1 MMDVL
6 RITTGM
12 LAELVGAKLD
22 GPGDIVITD
31 VAGVEKASAGALT
44 FIRSMRYAKMWAQSK
59 ASAAVV
65 TQGIEVPEH
74 EAATRALLFVKDVDL
89 AMIKLL
95 ELAAQAFPVH
105 TPGAGVHPSAV
116 VDPTAK
122 IEPGAQVG
130 AKCVIGPRSVIGA
143 GAVLMPSVTI
153 GADVRIG
160 AGTMLNPG
168 VVVYDRC
175 TIGAR
180 CILHAHV
187 SVGADG
193 FGFRPDP
200 SGRGLL
206 KVPHVGTVEIG
217 NDVEIG
223 ANSCVDRGKFGP
235 TTIGDGTKIDNL
247 VQIAHNCRVGRS
259 VIICGVTGIGGSV
272 VIGDGVV
279 IAGCCGVADN
289 LTIGAGSRL
298 GAKTGLLENVPPGQ
312 TWTGL
317 PAAPH
322 SQQMRT
328 WAAARKLPEVLRAL
342 KRGGGAIG
350 KAVEM
355 RRRDLER

>member
-1 MMDVL
+1 
-6 RITTGM
+6 M
-12 LAELVGAKLD
+12 LAQILGARLD
-22 GPGDIVITD
+22 GPPDVVITD
-31 VAGVEKASAGALT
+31 VAGIDKARSGALT
-44 FIRSMRYAKMWAQSK
+44 FVRSARFAKLWAESK

-65 TQGIEVPEH
+65 TNGIDVPGH
-74 EAATRALLFVKDVDL
+74 DPSARALLHVNDADL
-89 AMIKLL
+89 AMVKLL
-95 ELAAQAFPVH
+95 EMAAQTLPQH
-105 TPGAGVHPSAV
+105 TPEAGVHPTAV
-116 VDPTAK
+116 VDSTAK
-122 IEPGAQVG
+122 IGSGARIG
-130 AKCVIGPRSVIGA
+130 ANSVVGPRSVIGD
-143 GAVLMPSVTI
+143 GAVIMPSVTI
-153 GADVRIG
+153 GADVSIG
-160 AGTMLNPG
+160 AQTVLNPG

-175 TIGAR
+175 TIGPR

-187 SVGADG
+187 SIGADG

-200 SGRGLL
+200 SGRGLI

-217 NDVEIG
+217 SDVEIG

-247 VQIAHNCRVGRS
+247 VQIAHNCRIGRS

-289 LTIGAGSRL
+289 LTIGAGARL
-298 GAKTGLLENVPPGQ
+298 GAKTGLLEDVPAGQ

-322 SQQMRT
+322 SQQMRS
-328 WAAARKLPEVLRAL
+328 WAAVRKLPEVLRAL
-342 KRGGGAIG
+342 KRGGGAVG

-355 RRRDLER
+355 HRRDLER

>member
-1 MMDVL
+1 MHAL

-12 LAELVGAKLD
+12 LAELVNAKLD
-22 GPGDIVITD
+22 GPGDIVLTD
-31 VAGVEKASAGALT
+31 VGGVEKAGPGALT
-44 FIRSMRYAKMWAQSK
+44 FLRSTRYAKMWAESK

-65 TQGIEVPEH
+65 TKGIEVPGH
-74 EAATRALLFVKDVDL
+74 TPATRALLFVSDADL

-95 ELAAQAFPVH
+95 EIAAQAFPTH

-122 IEPGAQVG
+122 IEPGAQIG
-130 AKCVIGPRSVIGA
+130 AKCVVGPRSVIGA
-143 GAVLMPSVTI
+143 NAILMPSVTI

-187 SVGADG
+187 SIGADG

-200 SGRGLL
+200 SGRGLI

-247 VQIAHNCRVGRS
+247 VQIAHNCRIGRS
-259 VIICGVTGIGGSV
+259 VIICGVTGIAGSV
-272 VIGDGVV
+272 TIGDGVV
-279 IAGCCGVADN
+279 IAGCCGIVDN
-289 LTIGAGSRL
+289 INVGAGARL
-298 GAKTGLLENVPPGQ
+298 GAKTGLLEDVPPGE

-342 KRGGGAIG
+342 KREGGAIG
-350 KAVEM
+350 RAVEM
-355 RRRDLER
+355 HRRDLER

>member
-1 MMDVL
+1 MQAL

-12 LAELVGAKLD
+12 LAELIGAKLN

-31 VAGVEKASAGALT
+31 VAGVEKAGPGALT
-44 FIRSMRYAKMWAQSK
+44 FVRSLRFAKMWSASK
-59 ASAAVV
+59 ASAAIV
-65 TQGIEVPEH
+65 TSGIDVPGH
-74 EAATRALLFVKDVDL
+74 DPAARALLFVPDADL

-95 ELAAQAFPVH
+95 EVAAKTFPAH

-116 VDPTAK
+116 VDPTAT
-122 IEPGAQVG
+122 IEPGAEIG

-143 GAVLMPSVTI
+143 RAVLMPSVTI
-153 GADVRIG
+153 GADVKVG
-160 AGTMLNPG
+160 SGTVLNPG

-180 CILHAHV
+180 CIMHAHV
-187 SVGADG
+187 SIGADG

-200 SGRGLL
+200 SGRGLV

-235 TTIGDGTKIDNL
+235 TTVGDGTKIDNL
-247 VQIAHNCRVGRS
+247 VQIAHNCRIGRS
-259 VIICGVTGIGGSV
+259 VIICGVTGIAGSV
-272 VIGDGVV
+272 TIGDGAV
-279 IAGCCGVADN
+279 IAGCCGIADN
-289 LTIGAGSRL
+289 LTVGAGARL

-322 SQQMRT
+322 SQQMRS
-328 WAAARKLPEVLRAL
+328 WAAIRKLPEVLRAL
-342 KRGGGAIG
+342 KRGGGDIG
-350 KAVEM
+350 KAVEI